1 MVKKIMVHSY
11 NGEEEMTTNSIGL
24 YASKWKDDPILATK
38 SEALAPH
45 EASRSLLHLPFW
57 PVHACTVADT

>member
-1 MVKKIMVHSY
+1 MVKRIMVYSY

-38 SEALAPH
+38 NEALSPH
-45 EASRSLLHLPFW
+45 EASRSLLQLPF
-57 PVHACTVADT
+57 